1 MSYPPYGD
9 GNQGGFQPPPA
20 QPPYS
25 DGGQGGF
32 QPPPAQ
38 PGPFGQPQPQS
49 APPAPSQPYSAPP
62 APGQP
67 YSAPPASQPYPA
79 PPGYGPEPAP
89 SFSGPGYGND
99 PYASGLPPTS
109 GPALMGPTPPGGQ
122 PKSKL
127 MPLFA
132 SLMVVFLLATAVV
145 TVLYVTNNGDYND
158 YKKAANT
165 KEQQLSGDLKKT
177 QDDLKKAQ
185 EDLASTKRDLGG
197 AQDQADELKRQ
208 KQVISNCIK
217 LLGELGAA
225 SRAGN
230 TALAQQKEAEATPV
244 CNEADRY
251 LD

>member
-20 QPPYS
+20 QPPSYG

-49 APPAPSQPYSAPP
+49 APPAPAQPFSSPP
-62 APGQP
+62 APAGQP
-67 YSAPPASQPYPA
+67 YSSPPA
-79 PPGYGPEPAP
+79 YGPDPAAG
-89 SFSGPGYGND
+89 SFGAPGFGND
-99 PYASGLPPTS
+99 PYAPGLPPTS
-109 GPALMGPTPPGGQ
+109 GPAYPGGPTPSSGQ
-122 PKSKL
+122 PKNKL
-127 MPLFA
+127 VPIFA

-145 TVLYVTNNGDYND
+145 TVLYITKNGDYND
-158 YKKAANT
+158 HKKAAAT

-185 EDLASTKRDLGG
+185 DDLASTKRDLGG

-217 LLGELGAA
+217 LLVEAGDAA
-225 SRAGN
+225 EAGN
-230 TALAQQKEAEATPV
+230 TALAQQKQNEATPV

>member
-9 GNQGGFQPPPA
+9 GNQGGFQPPPPA
-20 QPPYS
+20 QPSYG

-32 QPPPAQ
+32 QPPPPQ
-38 PGPFGQPQPQS
+38 PNPFGQPQPQS
-49 APPAPSQPYSAPP
+49 APPAPGQPFSSPPAAQPYS
-62 APGQP
+62 
-67 YSAPPASQPYPA
+67 S

-89 SFSGPGYGND
+89 SFSGPGFGND
-99 PYASGLPPTS
+99 PYAPGLPPAS
-109 GPALMGPTPPGGQ
+109 GPGYPGGPTPPGQ
-122 PKSKL
+122 PKNK
-127 MPLFA
+127 MVPIFA
-132 SLMVVFLLATAVV
+132 SLTVLFLLLAAVFGVLFV
-145 TVLYVTNNGDYND
+145 TKNGDYND
-158 YKKAANT
+158 TKKAAQT

-185 EDLASTKRDLGG
+185 DELASTKRDLGG

-217 LLGELGAA
+217 LLVEAGEA

-230 TALAQQKEAEATPV
+230 AALAQQKQTEAAPV